1 MSKQRRKKKKKKP
14 RPIKEKPEPLA
25 TPEVEEEEPTRIKT
39 VEVIEEILDELE
51 AKRDSAAEIE
61 PPHTLSPPVDLQEPV
76 SESISADS
84 VKPPKPTKP
93 MQTYSIPEFP
103 KPVKPVSV
111 ESHTREVLRVPTKVT
126 EKPESTRLKTK
137 PKPKLVVKSWIELS
151 KKEREWILTCEG
163 DLYASIAT
171 LDFLTVEFT
180 EHATV
185 PPDKYMRFL
194 RSLLRSA
201 DKAQHALENLGI
213 EVPIFIE
220 RENLSQN
227 FPKGTEILNKHL
239 KGILVIP
246 SYDLTQLPRKSAKFV
261 SICIEL
267 IDLLRLGE
275 LARVELLLPLLDD
288 IAQVLES
295 ISFIGGDY
303 WSVKEIREWI
313 KTLEL
318 ERPESILSENLAGK
332 LELQADRWLRDF
344 KNQLSNI

>member
-14 RPIKEKPEPLA
+14 RSIKEEPEPLV
-25 TPEVEEEEPTRIKT
+25 TPEVEEKEPTRIKT
-39 VEVIEEILDELE
+39 VEVIEEILDDLE
-51 AKRDSAAEIE
+51 AKRDSVAEIE
-61 PPHTLSPPVDLQEPV
+61 PPHIISPPADLQEPT
-76 SESISADS
+76 SDGISADS
-84 VKPPKPTKP
+84 VIPPKSTKP
-93 MQTYSIPEFP
+93 RQSYSFPELP
-103 KPVKPVSV
+103 KPIKRVGV
-111 ESHTREVLRVPTKVT
+111 ESHTREVLRIPTKVT
-126 EKPESTRLKTK
+126 EKIEPKRLETK
-137 PKPKLVVKSWIELS
+137 PKPKLKVKSLIELS
-151 KKEREWILTCEG
+151 KKERERILTCEG

-180 EHATV
+180 EHTTV

-194 RSLLRSA
+194 RTLLRSV
-201 DKAQHALENLGI
+201 DKAHHALENFGI
-213 EVPIFIE
+213 EVPNFIE
-220 RENLSQN
+220 RENLAQH
-227 FPKGTEILNKHL
+227 FPKGTEILDKHL

-295 ISFIGGDY
+295 ISFIGGNY
-303 WSVKEIREWI
+303 WTVKEIREWI

-318 ERPESILSENLAGK
+318 ERPESILNENLAGK

-344 KNQLSNI
+344 RNQLSNI